1 MYIHESD
8 ATAIKNFLREMVTQ
22 SIVPFME
29 SRVTTWNDQVAS
41 RRRGIS
47 GRFMSISKR
56 LAGFGSIKATYS
68 GSSANPGTTGSNFD
82 VQQGYYSSETPE
94 ATMRQL
100 ADYSFMLRDWKLA
113 HSTYELLRTD
123 FRNDSAWLY
132 HAAANE
138 MFATSFL
145 LAPQSMNS
153 KVKTDTVDQMLEIAS
168 YSYLK
173 RCSKPSG
180 AIRCLTVAIE
190 LLKSRGS
197 AGAEDAAKWGAKLL
211 ELGILTIIAQ
221 AFITERIADCYRS
234 RSGAGLLRTGSRNRQ
249 TAFWDILAAK
259 AWMNLGKLVRV
270 RHRLKLA
277 GIAYRRFNDEA
288 MTLPFSSMEP
298 LWNELE
304 RIEYP
309 DNGDLLCGVG

>member
-47 GRFMSISKR
+47 GRFMSMSKR
-56 LAGFGSIKATYS
+56 LAGFGSIKAT
-68 GSSANPGTTGSNFD
+68 NPSTTGSNFD

-94 ATMRQL
+94 AQMRQL

-145 LAPQSMNS
+145 LAPQNMSS
-153 KVKTDTVDQMLEIAS
+153 KVRTDTVDQILEIAS

-211 ELGILTIIAQ
+211 EFGILTIIAQ

-234 RSGAGLLRTGSRNRQ
+234 RPGAGLLRTGSRNRQ

-259 AWMNLGKLVRV
+259 AWMDLGKFVRV
-270 RHRLKLA
+270 RHRLQLA
-277 GIAYRRFNDEA
+277 SIAYQRFSDKA
-288 MTLPFSSMEP
+288 MTLPFPSMEP

-309 DNGDLLCGVG
+309 DQDDLLCGVG

>member
-56 LAGFGSIKATYS
+56 LAGFGSIKAT
-68 GSSANPGTTGSNFD
+68 NPGTSGSNFD

-145 LAPQSMNS
+145 LAPQNMSS
-153 KVKTDTVDQMLEIAS
+153 KVRTDTVDQILEIAS

-180 AIRCLTVAIE
+180 AIRCLIVAIE

-211 ELGILTIIAQ
+211 EFGILTIIAQ

-234 RSGAGLLRTGSRNRQ
+234 RPGAGLLRTGSRNRQ

-259 AWMNLGKLVRV
+259 AWMDLGKLVRV
-270 RHRLKLA
+270 RSRLQLA
-277 GIAYRRFNDEA
+277 SIAYRRFNDEA
-288 MTLPFSSMEP
+288 MTLPFPSMEP

>member
-1 MYIHESD
+1 
-8 ATAIKNFLREMVTQ
+8 
-22 SIVPFME
+22 ME

-56 LAGFGSIKATYS
+56 LAGFGSLKATYS
-68 GSSANPGTTGSNFD
+68 GASASPGTTGTNFD

-145 LAPQSMNS
+145 LSPQNVSS
-153 KVKTDTVDQMLEIAS
+153 KVRTDNVDQMLEIAS
-168 YSYLK
+168 YSYLT

-190 LLKSRGS
+190 LLISRGS
-197 AGAEDAAKWGAKLL
+197 TGAEDAAKWGAKLL

-234 RSGAGLLRTGSRNRQ
+234 HPGAGLLRTGSRKRQ

-259 AWMNLGKLVRV
+259 AWMDLGKLVRS
-270 RHRLKLA
+270 RSRLKLA
-277 GIAYRRFNDEA
+277 STAYRRFSDEA
-288 MTLPFSSMEP
+288 MTLPFSSMEL

-309 DNGDLLCGVG
+309 DNNDLCAGLASD

>member
-56 LAGFGSIKATYS
+56 LAGFGSIKTT
-68 GSSANPGTTGSNFD
+68 NPGTTGSNFD

-145 LAPQSMNS
+145 LAPQNMSS
-153 KVKTDTVDQMLEIAS
+153 KVRTDTVDQILEIAS

-211 ELGILTIIAQ
+211 EFGILTIIAQ

-234 RSGAGLLRTGSRNRQ
+234 RPGSGLLRTGSRNRQ

-259 AWMNLGKLVRV
+259 AWMDLGKLVRV
-270 RHRLKLA
+270 RHRLQLA
-277 GIAYRRFNDEA
+277 SIAYRRFNDEA
-288 MTLPFSSMEP
+288 MKLPFPSMEP